1 MGTRIAL
8 VRHGETDWNAEQR
21 LQGQTDIPL
30 NDAGRDQAH
39 AAGRELLRTGYDGG
53 AWELLV
59 SSPLGRAVETAAIIG
74 GQLGLEAIAP
84 VEGLQERHYG
94 DGEGRI
100 VAGLG
105 GAELD
110 ALLATAEP
118 EAKVVARAQAAL
130 RDVAAAHP
138 DANIVVVA
146 HGTLIRLV
154 VGSLL
159 GVEHPR
165 VLNGEVVEIDADL
178 LAAPAEQVI
187 DHLRTERT
195 QESTLTA

>member
-8 VRHGETDWNAEQR
+8 VRHGETDWNAERR

-30 NDAGRDQAH
+30 NAAGRDQAR
-39 AAGRELLRTGYDGG
+39 AAARELERLGHDGG
-53 AWELLV
+53 AWEALV

-100 VAGLG
+100 VAGLDR
-105 GAELD
+105 AELD

-118 EAKVVARAQAAL
+118 EAEVVARAQTAL
-130 RDVAAAHP
+130 RDVTAAHP

-178 LAAPAEQVI
+178 LAAPADQVI

-195 QESTLTA
+195 QESTLNA